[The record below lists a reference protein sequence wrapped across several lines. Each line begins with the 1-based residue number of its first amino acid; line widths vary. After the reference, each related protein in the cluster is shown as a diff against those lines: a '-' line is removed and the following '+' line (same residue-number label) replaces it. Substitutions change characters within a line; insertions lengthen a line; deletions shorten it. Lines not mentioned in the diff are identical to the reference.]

1 MDISRL
7 SESAQRQILAKLGQ
21 QAKPTKY
28 RNEKA
33 TRRMPNGTIRTFDSQ
48 KEARRYDEL
57 ALLLKAGKIS
67 DLRLQQTFTLQEGY
81 ISASGDAVRALTYKA
96 DFYYYTR
103 DGKPIVEDVKGVKT
117 EAYKIKKKLMQER
130 GIEIIEV

>member
-7 SESAQRQILAKLGQ
+7 SESAQRQILAKIGQ
-21 QAKPTKY
+21 QKQSKY

-57 ALLLKAGKIS
+57 VLLLKAGEIS

-96 DFYYYTR
+96 DFYYTKG
-103 DGKPIVEDVKGVKT
+103 GKSIVEDVKGVKT
-117 EAYKIKKKLMQER
+117 EAYKIKKKLMQEK
-130 GIEIIEV
+130 GITIIEV

>member
-7 SESAQRQILAKLGQ
+7 SESAQRQILAKIGQ
-21 QAKPTKY
+21 QKQSKY

-57 ALLLKAGKIS
+57 VLLLKAGEIS

-81 ISASGDAVRALTYKA
+81 ISASGDAVRALMYKA
-96 DFYYYTR
+96 DFYYTKG
-103 DGKPIVEDVKGVKT
+103 GKSIVEDVKGVKT
-117 EAYKIKKKLMQER
+117 ETYKIKKKLMQEK
-130 GIEIIEV
+130 GITIIEV

>member
-7 SESAQRQILAKLGQ
+7 SESAQRQILDKIGQ
-21 QAKPTKY
+21 KRQSKY

-48 KEARRYDEL
+48 REARRYDEL
-57 ALLLKAGKIS
+57 VLLLKAGKIS

-96 DFYYYTR
+96 DFLYTR
-103 DGKPIVEDVKGVKT
+103 DGKSIVEDVKGIKT
-117 EAYKIKKKLMQER
+117 ETYKIKKKLMQEK
-130 GIEIIEV
+130 GIEIVEV

>member
-7 SESAQRQILAKLGQ
+7 SESAQRQILAKIGQ
-21 QAKPTKY
+21 QKKSKY

-48 KEARRYDEL
+48 REARRYDEL
-57 ALLLKAGKIS
+57 VLLLKAGKIS

-81 ISASGDAVRALTYKA
+81 ISAYGDAVRALTYKA
-96 DFYYYTR
+96 DFVYR
-103 DGKPIVEDVKGVKT
+103 KDGERVVEDAKGVRT
-117 EAYKIKKKLMQER
+117 ETYKIKKKLMQDWL
-130 GIEIIEV
+130 GITIKEV

>member
-48 KEARRYDEL
+48 REARRYDEL
-57 ALLLKAGKIS
+57 VLLLKAGKIS

-96 DFYYYTR
+96 DFYYTKG
-103 DGKPIVEDVKGVKT
+103 GKSIVEDVKGVKT

>member
-7 SESAQRQILAKLGQ
+7 SESAQRQILAKIGQ
-21 QAKPTKY
+21 QMKSKY

-67 DLRLQQTFTLQEGY
+67 NLRLQQTFTLQDGY

-96 DFYYYTR
+96 DFFYTS
-103 DGKPIVEDVKGVKT
+103 DGKSIVEDVKGVKT
-117 EAYKIKKKLMQER
+117 EAYKIKKKLMQDR
-130 GIEIIEV
+130 LGITIREV

>member
-7 SESAQRQILAKLGQ
+7 SESAQRQILAKIGQ
-21 QAKPTKY
+21 QKQSKY
-28 RNEKA
+28 RNQKA
-33 TRRMPNGTIRTFDSQ
+33 TRRMLNGTIRTFDSQ

-67 DLRLQQTFTLQEGY
+67 DLRLQQTFTLQESY

-96 DFYYYTR
+96 DFYYTK
-103 DGKPIVEDVKGVKT
+103 GVKSIVEDVKGVKT

>member
-7 SESAQRQILAKLGQ
+7 SEAAQRQILAKLGQ

-57 ALLLKAGKIS
+57 VLLLKAGEIS
-67 DLRLQQTFTLQEGY
+67 DLRLQQTFTLQDGY
-81 ISASGDAVRALTYKA
+81 ISVTGDAVRALAYKA
-96 DFYYYTR
+96 DFYYYTKG
-103 DGKPIVEDVKGVKT
+103 GKSIVEDVKGVKT

>member
-7 SESAQRQILAKLGQ
+7 SESAQRQILAKIGQ
-21 QAKPTKY
+21 QKQTKY

-57 ALLLKAGKIS
+57 VLLLKAGEIS

-81 ISASGDAVRALTYKA
+81 ISSSGDAVRALTYKA
-96 DFYYYTR
+96 DFLYTKG
-103 DGKPIVEDVKGVKT
+103 GKSIVEDVKGVKT

>member
-7 SESAQRQILAKLGQ
+7 SESAQRQILAKIGQ
-21 QAKPTKY
+21 QKQSKY
-28 RNEKA
+28 RNQKA

-48 KEARRYDEL
+48 REARRYDEL
-57 ALLLKAGKIS
+57 VLLLKAGKIS

-81 ISASGDAVRALTYKA
+81 ISASGDVVRALTYKA
-96 DFYYYTR
+96 DFYYTR

>member
-57 ALLLKAGKIS
+57 VLLLKAGEIS

-81 ISASGDAVRALTYKA
+81 ISASGDAVRAPGIRITA
-96 DFYYYTR
+96 
-103 DGKPIVEDVKGVKT
+103 GVVSDLYRSMS
-117 EAYKIKKKLMQER
+117 AAR
-130 GIEIIEV
+130 GPARASVI

>member
-7 SESAQRQILAKLGQ
+7 SESAQRQILAKIGQ
-21 QAKPTKY
+21 QKQSKY
-28 RNEKA
+28 RNQKA

-57 ALLLKAGKIS
+57 VLLLKAGKIS

-81 ISASGDAVRALTYKA
+81 ISASGDVVQALTYKA
-96 DFYYYTR
+96 DFYYTKG
-103 DGKPIVEDVKGVKT
+103 GKSIVEDVKGVKT